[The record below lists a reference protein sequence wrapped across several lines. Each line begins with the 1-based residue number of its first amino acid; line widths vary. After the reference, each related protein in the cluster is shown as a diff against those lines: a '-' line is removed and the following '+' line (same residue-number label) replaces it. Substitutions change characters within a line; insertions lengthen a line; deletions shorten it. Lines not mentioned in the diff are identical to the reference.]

1 MNSPGAA
8 SHPRQDGVT
17 QLSIAVIVPSYRRP
31 ASLERCLRALQEQTL
46 KPRRIVVSIRQGDSA
61 TRLVVESARERM
73 PHLSFVSV
81 TEPGVIA
88 AMAAAIAECDEDVIA
103 CTDDDA
109 IPRSNWIEGLDSY
122 YGDGVGAVGGRD
134 VIHDH
139 DGSAC
144 DAMSVETL
152 KTTVGR
158 LPPIGRL
165 IGNHHIGCGPA
176 REVDVLKGVN
186 MSMRRE
192 LWQLD
197 ETLKGSGAQVAWE
210 VGICLKARAE
220 GWRIIYDPALQVGH
234 YPAERF
240 DEDQRYRCNIHA
252 QANAAWNEA
261 YGLACHLPPV
271 RLVVVGVITFA
282 LGCRTAPGPALLP
295 ILLVQAPKRPG
306 FMLRLS
312 YAVTLARVQGVI
324 SGVRKRTGSRRL
336 TSLAAWSVSGLAR
349 RR

>member
-1 MNSPGAA
+1 
-8 SHPRQDGVT
+8 
-17 QLSIAVIVPSYRRP
+17 
-31 ASLERCLRALQEQTL
+31 
-46 KPRRIVVSIRQGDSA
+46 
-61 TRLVVESARERM
+61 
-73 PHLSFVSV
+73 
-81 TEPGVIA
+81 
-88 AMAAAIAECDEDVIA
+88 MAAAVAECDEDVIA

-109 IPRSNWIEGLDSY
+109 TPRRRWIEGIEGY

-144 DAMSVETL
+144 DATSIDTL

-158 LPPIGRL
+158 LSPVGRL
-165 IGNHHIGCGPA
+165 VGNHHIGCGPA

-192 LWQLD
+192 LWQLND
-197 ETLKGSGAQVAWE
+197 KLKGSGAQVAWE
-210 VGICLKARAE
+210 VGICLRARAE
-220 GWRIIYDPALQVGH
+220 GWRIIYDPALLVDH

-240 DEDQRYRCNIHA
+240 DEDQRYGSSIHA

-261 YGLACHLPPV
+261 YGLACYLPPV
-271 RLVVVGVITFA
+271 RLVVAGVVTSTVGF
-282 LGCRTAPGPALLP
+282 RTVPGPALLP
-295 ILLVQAPKRPG
+295 IVLAQAPKRAG
-306 FMLRLS
+306 FVLRLS

-324 SGVRKRTGSRRL
+324 AGVVERTGSRCL
-336 TSLAAWSVSGLAR
+336 TSLAAWPVSGLAR